1 MRRKI
6 WICCLLLLLAL
17 ALPLGAQAAENLVQ
31 NGDFSQW
38 DESGLPVGW
47 TYAAWTQDETVS
59 TYWTEEVDG
68 NRCVRLQNFSE
79 NDARLEQTVAVRGN
93 TTYRISARMKA
104 EGGDPERTGG
114 NLSVSGSLAVSQDYA
129 DTDGQWVPV
138 ELYGK
143 TGFFQGEITVALRVG
158 FYGEENVGSAWFDD
172 VVVEAVDEVPA
183 GVTVQSLQDA
193 PVSAA
198 SDETEGADW
207 IPMQTFVAAAFA
219 LLVCAFVYRLRGVE
233 IEKARAGRLF
243 AVILAAAG
251 ALRLFLAAVNPGYE
265 VDINCFTS
273 WGQTLAQVGP
283 ADFYAQGFCDYP
295 PGYLYVLGLQA
306 LVANLLGLT
315 ANTAPYLV
323 LLKLPAIACDLAAA
337 YLLYRIA
344 LRAGKPKWALL
355 AGAVYACMPAAILD
369 SAMWGQMDAVL
380 VLLILLVVDAF
391 LQKKTLRAAILYG
404 VAVAVKPQALMLGTI
419 PLFGYALEILEE
431 PRRGSLPAL
440 RRALA

>member
-172 VVVEAVDEVPA
+172 VEVEAVDEVPA
-183 GVTVQSLQDA
+183 GVTVQSL
-193 PVSAA
+193 
-198 SDETEGADW
+198 
-207 IPMQTFVAAAFA
+207 
-219 LLVCAFVYRLRGVE
+219 
-233 IEKARAGRLF
+233 
-243 AVILAAAG
+243 
-251 ALRLFLAAVNPGYE
+251 
-265 VDINCFTS
+265 
-273 WGQTLAQVGP
+273 
-283 ADFYAQGFCDYP
+283 
-295 PGYLYVLGLQA
+295 
-306 LVANLLGLT
+306 
-315 ANTAPYLV
+315 
-323 LLKLPAIACDLAAA
+323 
-337 YLLYRIA
+337 
-344 LRAGKPKWALL
+344 
-355 AGAVYACMPAAILD
+355 
-369 SAMWGQMDAVL
+369 
-380 VLLILLVVDAF
+380 
-391 LQKKTLRAAILYG
+391 
-404 VAVAVKPQALMLGTI
+404 
-419 PLFGYALEILEE
+419 
-431 PRRGSLPAL
+431 
-440 RRALA
+440 

>member
-1 MRRKI
+1 MREGETLVFVEVKLRKDRDDAPFAVDAAKQRRISRAAVVYLAEHGLLGRPARFDVVSVGFDGRAWTCATSKTPFRSRAEDILYDEDETMRRKI

-198 SDETEGADW
+198 PDETEGADW

-243 AVILAAAG
+243 GVILAAA
-251 ALRLFLAAVNPGYE
+251 ARCASSLRP
-265 VDINCFTS
+265 
-273 WGQTLAQVGP
+273 
-283 ADFYAQGFCDYP
+283 
-295 PGYLYVLGLQA
+295 
-306 LVANLLGLT
+306 
-315 ANTAPYLV
+315 
-323 LLKLPAIACDLAAA
+323 
-337 YLLYRIA
+337 
-344 LRAGKPKWALL
+344 
-355 AGAVYACMPAAILD
+355 
-369 SAMWGQMDAVL
+369 
-380 VLLILLVVDAF
+380 
-391 LQKKTLRAAILYG
+391 
-404 VAVAVKPQALMLGTI
+404 
-419 PLFGYALEILEE
+419 
-431 PRRGSLPAL
+431 
-440 RRALA
+440 